1 MAGFCTGN
9 VTVHASAG
17 TGKTYRLVSRILHL
31 LLAGAAPESILAVT
45 FTHKAA
51 AEMHARLLERLREL
65 AALDGDGLD
74 EALRELELTPG
85 PALRARARN
94 AHERLLRAERGVN
107 TTTFHAFCQQ
117 VLRRFPLEADVPPGF
132 ALAERTGELAREA
145 WEALSMEA
153 AARPGGPVAQALD
166 TLFIHLGLHNT
177 RQALDAFLARRADWW
192 AWTLGRDDPAEWA
205 AARLRAALEEP
216 LAAPMPPDDESALG
230 ALLGDPALDGDLAR
244 LAALLELHSTK
255 GNREALERTG
265 LVRAADEALARR
277 WEVLQALCFTTGG
290 DRRARLGPRRSTWPD
305 EAAEFDA
312 LFDGLCLR
320 VEQTRDL
327 LNARR
332 TLEVGCAWYR
342 AGARY
347 VEHFQRLKA
356 EQRLLDFTDLE
367 WKTLLLLRH
376 GDNALWVQYKL
387 DARIDHL
394 LFDEFQD
401 TNPTQWQLVLPLLEE
416 LAAGGERSR
425 SVFVVGDVKQSI
437 YRFRRAEPRL
447 FEAADRW
454 LQEHAGARPLHMEH
468 SRRSAAAVMEAVN
481 RIFGEGGPFHG
492 RVQDFRRHETVHGD
506 LYGRVVLLPLA
517 ARSEKPEPVPF
528 RNPLAEPRPEDP
540 GNRRLEEAAAIAA
553 TIRELMAG
561 PFVVGRGE
569 AARPLC
575 YGDIHILLRSRTHAG
590 DFEEALREAGI
601 PFAGAGRGTLLQ
613 CLEVRDMEGLLRW
626 LLAPGDDLAL
636 AGILRSPLFGV
647 DDGTLQRIAAAGGG
661 DWFSRLEALAGD
673 PVLARAREQLAAWRD
688 LAGRLPVHDLLD
700 RIYSEGNVIARYRAA
715 VPGALAD
722 RVEANL
728 ARFLELALE
737 VDSGRYPSLG
747 AFLASLKEM
756 RERDESPDEAPAGSG
771 DRVQILTIHG
781 AKGLEAPV
789 VFLADAAACP
799 DSRDTHGA
807 LVDWP
812 AEAGRP
818 RLMLPVPPREHRDPL
833 TRTLLA
839 AEAEA
844 EAREEAN
851 LLYVALTRAR
861 QLLYVSGTRGKG
873 FGESWYAA
881 LARLFAGDE
890 QGPEAPLVVAES
902 GTPAAAGAAPSPPAP
917 GPAPDPRLA
926 RPLPAPPVRLL
937 ELAPSH
943 AAEGPAAPPGDED
956 GRLYG
961 ILVHRLLEHLAGGGD
976 PAGGPPPAA
985 AAALELDPD
994 DPLLAAAWDEA
1005 RAVVNDPQLATL
1017 FRDEEWVA
1025 AWSEVPLQY
1034 LDGDGRLVHGVV
1046 DRLLLAPDRVLVV
1059 DYKSHRQ
1066 ARPGNLDEL
1075 GAAYVEQLR
1084 LYAAGARRL
1093 WPDRTVEA
1101 ALLFTACRT
1110 LWKVGGT
1117 GDQGRGNTGRGRC

>member
-1 MAGFCTGN
+1 MDGFCTGN

-51 AEMHARLLERLREL
+51 AEMHARLLERLRAL
-65 AALDGDGLD
+65 AALDGDALD
-74 EALRELELTPG
+74 GALEELELKPDA
-85 PALRARARN
+85 ALRARARN
-94 AHERLLRAERGVN
+94 AYEELLRAERGVHA
-107 TTTFHAFCQQ
+107 TTFHAFCQQ

-153 AARPGGPVAQALD
+153 AARPGGPVARALD
-166 TLFIHLGLHNT
+166 TLFIHLGLRNT

-192 AWTLGRDDPAEWA
+192 AWTLGREEPVEWA
-205 AARLRAALEEP
+205 TARLRAALEAP
-216 LAAPMPPDDESALG
+216 LAAPLPPDDDSALG
-230 ALLGDPALDGDLAR
+230 ALLGDPALDADLAR
-244 LAALLELHSTK
+244 LAALLELHPTK

-265 LVRAADEALARR
+265 LVRTADEAPARR
-277 WEVLQALCFTTGG
+277 WEILQALCFTTSGG
-290 DRRARLGPRRSTWPD
+290 RRTRLGPRRSTWPD
-305 EAAEFDA
+305 EAAEFDT
-312 LFDGLCLR
+312 LFAGLCR
-320 VEQTRDL
+320 RAEQTRDL

-332 TLEVGCAWYR
+332 TLEVGGAWYR

-347 VEHFQRLKA
+347 VDHFQRLKA

-416 LAAGGERSR
+416 LAAGGERHR

-447 FEAADRW
+447 FLQASRW
-454 LQEHAGARPLHMEH
+454 LAEHAGARPLHMEH

-481 RIFGEGGPFHG
+481 RIFGEGGPCHG
-492 RVQDFRRHETVHGD
+492 QVEDFRRHETVHED

-517 ARSEKPEPVPF
+517 ARGEKTEPVPF
-528 RNPLAEPRPEDP
+528 RDPLAQPRPEDP
-540 GNRRLEEAAAIAA
+540 GNRRLAEGAAIAA
-553 TIRELMAG
+553 AIRQLMAG
-561 PFVVGRGE
+561 PFIVGRGE
-569 AARPLC
+569 KARPLC
-575 YGDIHILLRSRTHAG
+575 YGDILILLRRRTHAG

-613 CLEVRDMEGLLRW
+613 CLEVRDMEDLLRW

-636 AGILRSPLFGV
+636 AGILRSPLFAV
-647 DDGTLQRIAAAGGG
+647 DDATLQRIAAAGGG
-661 DWFSRLEALAGD
+661 DWFSRLQALAGD
-673 PVLARAREQLAAWRD
+673 PVLARAREQLAAWQA

-715 VPGALAD
+715 VPAAMAD

-737 VDSGRYPSLG
+737 MDSGRYPSLG

-756 RERDESPDEAPAGSG
+756 RERDESPDEAPAAGAD
-771 DRVQILTIHG
+771 DRVRILTIHG

-789 VFLADAAACP
+789 VFVADAAARP
-799 DSRDTHGA
+799 EGRDTHGA

-812 AEAGRP
+812 AEAERP

-833 TRTLLA
+833 TRELLEREA
-839 AEAEA
+839 AED
-844 EAREEAN
+844 AREEAN

-861 QLLYVSGTRGKG
+861 QLLYVSGTCAKG
-873 FGESWYAA
+873 FDQSWYAA
-881 LARLFAGDE
+881 LARLFAGDP
-890 QGPEAPLVVAES
+890 QGPESPLVVAES
-902 GTPAAAGAAPSPPAP
+902 GTPAPAAGPAPAAPA
-917 GPAPDPRLA
+917 GPEPDPRLA
-926 RPLPAPPVRLL
+926 RPLPAPPLRLL
-937 ELAPSH
+937 ELAPSR
-943 AAEGPAAPPGDED
+943 AAEETAVAPGDED
-956 GRLYG
+956 GRLHG
-961 ILVHRLLEHLAGGGD
+961 ILVHRLLEYLAGGGD
-976 PAGGPPPAA
+976 PAGGPPAAA
-985 AAALELDPD
+985 AAALELDPG

-1005 RAVVNDPQLATL
+1005 RAVAADPRLAHL
-1017 FRDEEWVA
+1017 FRSEPWEG

-1066 ARPGNLDEL
+1066 ARPDNLDEL
-1075 GAAYVEQLR
+1075 GAAYAEQLR
-1084 LYAAGARRL
+1084 LYAEGARRL
-1093 WPDRTVEA
+1093 WPDRAVEA
-1101 ALLFTACRT
+1101 ALLFTACRA
-1110 LWKVGGT
+1110 LWRVSL
-1117 GDQGRGNTGRGRC
+1117 